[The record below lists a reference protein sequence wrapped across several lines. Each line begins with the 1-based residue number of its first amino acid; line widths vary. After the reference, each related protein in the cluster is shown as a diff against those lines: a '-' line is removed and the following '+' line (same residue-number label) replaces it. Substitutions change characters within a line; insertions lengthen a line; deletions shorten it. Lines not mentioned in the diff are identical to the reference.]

1 MEQCGDSKLGK
12 EFKILYNKNMLKE
25 GQFRVTYGGWYQRTT
40 LHLSEVHFLFASG
53 ESNLNLSKEKLK
65 KLQKGLHLVSIS
77 REPGYFEYVKAITN
91 SGIEI
96 RYYED
101 GLYTLEIITNSV
113 SEIDKTHKVLEDYF
127 QNKLK
132 PAISYIFSRGAPTP
146 KKLANIKTVHPVVV
160 SFRENESNKFK
171 IDQLAFGEVYSEIS
185 SNSLTVHKTPKY
197 IFISVST
204 GSTKSLV
211 DLVGMQIFFREFKDQ
226 LEKYLDIHRTI
237 WDEISTIKEA
247 KVIKGKDVETLRGKL
262 DGYQK
267 TISLISNRINQM
279 GAYVSTRSSIA
290 KHLEIE
296 KDLVQLFEYKFETLS
311 DTLTY
316 IKEIWK
322 MTGDYLSSAIANIV
336 EIKNQSTSNNLK
348 SLQTITSIG
357 VISGVLGYLSASKLP
372 SISFSGLIYFII
384 LFGMT
389 WLMNYIIVKK
399 YKNKEYSLKFG
410 ERAKNL

>member
-1 MEQCGDSKLGK
+1 
-12 EFKILYNKNMLKE
+12 MLKE
-25 GQFRVTYGGWYQRTT
+25 GELRVTYGGWYQRTT
-40 LHLSEVHFLFASG
+40 LHLSEVHFLFMEG

-65 KLQKGLHLVSIS
+65 KLHKNLDLAKVS
-77 REPGYFEYVKAITN
+77 REPGYFEYVRAVTN

-101 GLYTLEIITNSV
+101 GLYTLEIITNNP
-113 SEIDKTHKVLEDYF
+113 EDIDKTHNILEDYY
-127 QNKLK
+127 QNKLS

-146 KKLANIKTVHPVVV
+146 KKLANIKTVHPVVI
-160 SFRENESNKFK
+160 SFREKESNSFK
-171 IDQLAFGEVYSEIS
+171 IDESIFGIVYSKIS
-185 SNSLTVHKTPKY
+185 SDTITVYKTPKY
-197 IFISVST
+197 IFISSSIS
-204 GSTKSLV
+204 STKSLI
-211 DLVGMQIFFREFKDQ
+211 DLVAMQIFFREFKDQ
-226 LEKYLDIHRTI
+226 LEKYLDIHRNI
-237 WDEISTIKEA
+237 WHEISNIREA
-247 KVIKGKDVETLRGKL
+247 KVIMGKDVETMRGKL
-262 DGYQK
+262 DSYQK

-279 GAYVSTRSSIA
+279 GAYVATRSSIA
-290 KHLEIE
+290 KNLKIE
-296 KDLVQLFEYKFETLS
+296 KDLVQLFEYKFETLT

-322 MTGDYLSSAIANIV
+322 MTTEYLSSAIANMV

-372 SISFSGLIYFII
+372 SISFSGAIYFLI

-389 WLMNYIIVKK
+389 WLMNYVIVRKYQNKK
-399 YKNKEYSLKFG
+399 YSLKFG

>member
-1 MEQCGDSKLGK
+1 
-12 EFKILYNKNMLKE
+12 MLKE
-25 GQFRVTYGGWYQRTT
+25 GQLRVTYGGWYQRTT
-40 LHLSEVHFLFASG
+40 LHLSEVHFLFTQG

-65 KLQKGLHLVSIS
+65 KLQKNLQLIQVS
-77 REPGYFEYVKAITN
+77 REPGYFEYVRAITK

-101 GLYTLEIITNSV
+101 GLYTLEMITKNPE
-113 SEIDKTHKVLEDYF
+113 EIEKTNQILEDYF
-127 QNKLK
+127 QTKLK

-146 KKLANIKTVHPVVV
+146 KKLANIKTIHPVVV
-160 SFRENESNKFK
+160 SLRKKDETDFQINES
-171 IDQLAFGEVYSEIS
+171 IFGVVYSKIS
-185 SNSLTVHKTPKY
+185 SDSITVYKTPKY
-197 IFISVST
+197 IFITS
-204 GSTKSLV
+204 SLASRKPLI
-211 DLVGMQIFFREFKDQ
+211 DLIEMQIFFREFKDQ

-237 WDEISTIKEA
+237 WEEISNIKEA
-247 KVIKGKDVETLRGKL
+247 KVIKGKDVETIRGKL
-262 DGYQK
+262 DSYQK

-279 GAYVSTRSSIA
+279 GTYVSTRSSIA

-296 KDLVQLFEYKFETLS
+296 KDLIFLFEYKFETLT
-311 DTLTY
+311 DTLIY

-322 MTGDYLSSAIANIV
+322 MTGDYLSSAIANMV

-372 SISFSGLIYFII
+372 SISVSGAIYFII

-389 WLMNYIIVKK
+389 WFMNFVIVKK
-399 YKNKEYSLKFG
+399 YQNKKYSLKFAD
-410 ERAKNL
+410 RAKNL